1 MNIGRLLILKRFQ
14 NFSFGNI
21 TLNLRKKSGRETAFS
36 NAFLKTNRVLG
47 KALFCVIFLGVLFPD
62 PAYAQR
68 RKITIKLASLVPENT
83 PWGSALN
90 RMAAEWKAATNGE
103 VELAVYHNGVAGDEG
118 DVLRKLKGNQI
129 QAAILSSFGLNAI
142 TPGHEIMTLSCPF
155 LIRNNEELDLVLNN
169 LKPDLEARINRE
181 GFFTLAWSK
190 AGWVR
195 FFSKQP
201 VFVPGDLKRQKL
213 GTSEQEPAL
222 MDAFKAMGYQ
232 MVPVAMNQA
241 LVYLNGGMIDA
252 VYQSPINVGGLQI
265 FGVAKNMASINIAPF
280 MGGIVMN
287 QAAWRSIPEQ
297 HKPALLRIAKRL
309 EAELDTSIQQL
320 EASAIT
326 TMKNYGL
333 KISEISAAQEQIWYD
348 DVNRVMPSLLENTF
362 NRELYEKIEAL
373 LKANRSGR

>member
-1 MNIGRLLILKRFQ
+1 MKSISRFLI
-14 NFSFGNI
+14 
-21 TLNLRKKSGRETAFS
+21 
-36 NAFLKTNRVLG
+36 
-47 KALFCVIFLGVLFPD
+47 FCVVFLGLLFPE
-62 PAYAQR
+62 PAFAQR

-83 PWGSALN
+83 PWGAALN
-90 RMAAEWKAATNGE
+90 RMAAEWRTASNGE
-103 VELAVYHNGVAGDEG
+103 VELAVYHNGVAGSEG

-129 QAAILSSFGLNAI
+129 QAAILSSFGLNSI
-142 TPGHEIMTLSCPF
+142 TPDHAIMTLSCPF

-169 LKPDLEARINRE
+169 LKPELETRINRE

-201 VFVPGDLKRQKL
+201 VFTPADLKRQKL

-232 MVPVAMNQA
+232 MVPVSMNQA
-241 LVYLNGGMIDA
+241 LVALNGGMIDA
-252 VYQSPINVGGLQI
+252 VYQSPVNVGGLQI
-265 FGVAKNMASINIAPF
+265 FGVAKNMTSITIAPF

-297 HKPALLRIAKRL
+297 YKPALLRIAKRL
-309 EAELDTSIQQL
+309 ETELDTSIQQL
-320 EASAIT
+320 EASAIA

-333 KISEISAAQEQIWYD
+333 KVSEISPAQEQLWYGD
-348 DVNRVMPSLLENTF
+348 MERAIPSLLGSTF
-362 NRELYEKIEAL
+362 NRDIYEKIEAL
-373 LKANRSGR
+373 LRAHRGRR

>member
-1 MNIGRLLILKRFQ
+1 MMKYISRF
-14 NFSFGNI
+14 
-21 TLNLRKKSGRETAFS
+21 L
-36 NAFLKTNRVLG
+36 
-47 KALFCVIFLGVLFPD
+47 LFCVVFFGIFAVEPVW
-62 PAYAQR
+62 AQR

-83 PWGSALN
+83 PWGAALN
-90 RMAAEWKAATNGE
+90 QMAAEWRSASNGE
-103 VELAVYHNGVAGDEG
+103 VELLVYHNGVAGAEG

-129 QAAILSSFGLNAI
+129 QAAILSSFGLNSI
-142 TPGHEIMTLSCPF
+142 TPDHEIMTLSCPF
-155 LIRNNEELDLVLNN
+155 LIRNNEELDLVLNS
-169 LKPDLEARINRE
+169 LKPELEARINRE

-201 VFVPGDLKRQKL
+201 IFTPADLRRQKL

-309 EAELDTSIQQL
+309 EADLDASIQQL

-333 KISEISAAQEQIWYD
+333 KVNEVSRAQEQLWFD
-348 DVNRVMPSLLENTF
+348 DMNRAIPSLLGNTF
-362 NRELYEKIEAL
+362 NRDLYEKIEAL
-373 LKANRSGR
+373 LRTRRGGR

>member
-1 MNIGRLLILKRFQ
+1 
-14 NFSFGNI
+14 
-21 TLNLRKKSGRETAFS
+21 
-36 NAFLKTNRVLG
+36 
-47 KALFCVIFLGVLFPD
+47 
-62 PAYAQR
+62 
-68 RKITIKLASLVPENT
+68 
-83 PWGSALN
+83 
-90 RMAAEWKAATNGE
+90 MAAEWRSASNGE
-103 VELAVYHNGVAGDEG
+103 VELLVYHNGVAGAEG

-129 QAAILSSFGLNAI
+129 QAAILSSFGLNSI
-142 TPGHEIMTLSCPF
+142 TPDHEIMTLSCPF
-155 LIRNNEELDLVLNN
+155 LIRNNEELDLVLNS
-169 LKPDLEARINRE
+169 LKPELEARINRE

-201 VFVPGDLKRQKL
+201 IFTPADLRRQKL

-309 EAELDTSIQQL
+309 EADLDASIQQL

-333 KISEISAAQEQIWYD
+333 KVNEVSRAQEQLWFD
-348 DVNRVMPSLLENTF
+348 DMNRAIPSLLGNTF
-362 NRELYEKIEAL
+362 NRDLYEKIEAL
-373 LKANRSGR
+373 LRTRRGGR